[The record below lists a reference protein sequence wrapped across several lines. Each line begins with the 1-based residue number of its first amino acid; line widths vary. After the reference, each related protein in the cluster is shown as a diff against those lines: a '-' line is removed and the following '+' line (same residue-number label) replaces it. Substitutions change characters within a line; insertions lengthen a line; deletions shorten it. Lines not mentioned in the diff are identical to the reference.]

1 MLEHINNDKIAKT
14 IKMEIVG
21 AGRSQTEVR
30 LKLDIDRIFL
40 NAFLNRRID
49 LLPSDIDRLVGELG
63 LQKTIVRLSAPA
75 GENE

>member
-21 AGRSQTEVR
+21 AGRSQTEVG